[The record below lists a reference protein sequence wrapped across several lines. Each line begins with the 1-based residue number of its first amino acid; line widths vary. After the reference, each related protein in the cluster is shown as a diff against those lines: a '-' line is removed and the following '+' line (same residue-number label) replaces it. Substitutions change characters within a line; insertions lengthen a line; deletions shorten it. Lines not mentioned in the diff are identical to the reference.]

1 MTQLPTERMR
11 WRDNPNAVEL
21 GFDYYLTLVERRLGG
36 EDVSLV
42 QGLRRFYR
50 EELGIDLRETQAR
63 GLMHRSSSVF
73 NDYVQS
79 ILDTDFLPN
88 VEYWEAR
95 GLDQFLQWR
104 NDFYRARN
112 IEAVDMDIE
121 EEHEEME
128 IVPRGSDE
136 PPGRREVR
144 VNRVIRD
151 SALSRFLKSLYL
163 YRCQICRFTFRLD
176 GGRRYAETHHIRPL
190 GRTHH
195 GIDKETNMM
204 VLCPNHHAMMDL
216 GAIAIHPDLM
226 TLISSDSASSD
237 HQKPLSLSSH
247 SIDKQFLT
255 YHLDNIFNKV

>member
-1 MTQLPTERMR
+1 MTQPSNERMR

-21 GFDYYLTLVERRLGG
+21 GFDHYLTLVERRLKG

-50 EELGIDLRETQAR
+50 EELGIDLRDTQAR
-63 GLMHRSSSVF
+63 GLMHRDSSVF

-88 VEYWEAR
+88 VEYWAAQ
-95 GLDQFLQWR
+95 GLEQFLQWR
-104 NDFYRARN
+104 DDFYRARD
-112 IEAVDMDIE
+112 IEAVDLDIE
-121 EEHEEME
+121 EEQAPEEV
-128 IVPRGSDE
+128 VPRGSDE

-144 VNRVIRD
+144 VSRVIRD
-151 SALSRFLKSLYL
+151 SALSRFLKSLYE
-163 YRCQICRFTFRLD
+163 YQCQICRFTFRLE
-176 GGRRYAETHHIRPL
+176 GARRYSETHHIRPL
-190 GRTHH
+190 GRKHH
-195 GIDKETNMM
+195 GIDKETNMI

-216 GAIAIHPDLM
+216 GAIAIHPDLL
-226 TLISSDSASSD
+226 TVIASEGSSSE

-247 SIDKQFLT
+247 VIDKEFLT

>member
-1 MTQLPTERMR
+1 
-11 WRDNPNAVEL
+11 
-21 GFDYYLTLVERRLGG
+21 
-36 EDVSLV
+36 
-42 QGLRRFYR
+42 
-50 EELGIDLRETQAR
+50 
-63 GLMHRSSSVF
+63 MHRSSSVF

-104 NDFYRARN
+104 SDFYRARN
-112 IEAVDMDIE
+112 IEAVDMEIE
-121 EEHEEME
+121 EEEGAHEAS
-128 IVPRGSDE
+128 PRGSDE

>member
-21 GFDYYLTLVERRLGG
+21 GFDHYLALVERRLMG

-50 EELGIDLRETQAR
+50 EELAIDLRETQAR

-104 NDFYRARN
+104 NDFYRARD
-112 IEAVDMDIE
+112 IEAVDIEIE
-121 EEHEEME
+121 EEQAVEQ
-128 IVPRGSDE
+128 VPPSGSDE

-151 SALSRFLKSLYL
+151 SALSRFVKSLYL

-190 GRTHH
+190 GWKHH
-195 GIDKETNMM
+195 GIDKETNMI

-216 GAIAIHPDLM
+216 GAIAVHPDLL
-226 TLISSDSASSD
+226 TVIASETFSSE

-247 SIDKQFLT
+247 SIDKEFLT